1 MQNYKITIKLKSSV
15 ITPFHS
21 DTLWGHICWA
31 LRYTQGEKELL
42 DFIECYYSGE
52 PPFVI
57 SNAFP
62 KGYLPFPV
70 LEPMVKTQQRALITA
85 FWDTSDFVT
94 AVSAMKKLFG
104 TKYIS
109 QELLI
114 HFNEKSISNYSIAE
128 MLLKNPRTCPRIAAY
143 LPSNCAVKYKDG
155 KIACSYLS
163 SPLLS
168 FCPPEFGNLLS
179 STVGSQEVNCHAK
192 INRLSGAAIDGGLF
206 TTDDN
211 FYSNNDFE
219 AYCKIGTGFPEE
231 ILEECLEFI
240 NVNGFGRKKS
250 TGKGAVHCTIERTTD
265 DFVISDANA
274 FMTLSNYV
282 PCQNDPQKGFYKLLT
297 KYGKLGGHFASS
309 SIIPGSDPTPFKYPV
324 VMFESGSV
332 FKMGKKKEHYGKI
345 VKDVH
350 SAKNINIVHY
360 GMAYPMPLKIEGL
373 ND

>member
-1 MQNYKITIKLKSSV
+1 MQHFKINMKLLSS
-15 ITPFHS
+15 IMTPFHS

-31 LRYTQGEKELL
+31 LRYTQGEEELL
-42 DFIECYYSGE
+42 DFLECYDNGE
-52 PPFVI
+52 PPLVI
-57 SNAFP
+57 SSAFP

-70 LEPMVKTQQRALITA
+70 LEPMVKTQQRALSTT
-85 FWDTSDFVT
+85 FGDTSDFVT

-114 HFNEKSISNYSIAE
+114 HLNEKSISNYSIAE
-128 MLLKNPRTCPRIAAY
+128 ILLKNPRTCPRIAAY
-143 LPSNCAVKYKDG
+143 LPFNCAVKYKNG

-163 SPLLS
+163 SQVQFYCPSEFNKLLVS
-168 FCPPEFGNLLS
+168 IESSPEV
-179 STVGSQEVNCHAK
+179 TYHAK
-192 INRLSGAAIDGGLF
+192 INRLSGTAIDGGLF
-206 TTDDN
+206 TTNDN

-219 AYCKIGTGFPEE
+219 AYCKIGSGFSEK
-231 ILEECLEFI
+231 ILKECLEFI

-265 DFVISDANA
+265 DFVISDA

-282 PCQNDPQKGFYKLLT
+282 PCQDDPQKGFYKLLT

-309 SIIPGSDPTPFKYPV
+309 SIIPGSDPTPFKYPI

-332 FKMGKKKEHYGKI
+332 FKKDKNKEHYGQI

-373 ND
+373 DD